1 MVRQYLTVSALNRY
15 LKYKL
20 DHDSELQSILLKAE
34 ISNFKRHSRG
44 HLYLTLKDESSQI
57 SAIMFVSNT
66 KTLNFNPKDG
76 DKVIIEGY
84 ISVYEAYG
92 TYQIYIQKMDLDG
105 IGDLYLAY
113 EKLKEELQKAGWF
126 ANEHK
131 LPLPKYPKTVGVITS
146 PTGAAVRDIINV
158 INNRF
163 PLTNI
168 IIYPALVQGV
178 SAKESIV
185 AQIEKANRQKLVD
198 VLIVGRGG
206 GSIEDL
212 WAFNEKIVAEAIY
225 DSKIP
230 IISAVGHETDFTISD
245 FVADLRASTPSHAA
259 ELAVRNKKEVISEIN
274 DYQERIKLALKNH
287 YNLAN
292 KHYQQV
298 INNTIFQNP
307 LLLIQTKEL
316 AYSNLY
322 DRLLKNNPR
331 RIIDIQRDK
340 IDNLLK
346 QVKSEYKHYLVQ
358 KNSYYHNLIEK
369 LELVNPLNI
378 MKKGFAIVKQDD
390 VIRKNISE
398 IDKAKSLNISIT
410 GGEITAK
417 IIDMKGN
424 NHE

>member
-126 ANEHK
+126 ADEHK
-131 LPLPKYPKTVGVITS
+131 LLLPKYPKTVGVITS

-163 PLTNI
+163 PLTSI

-212 WAFNEKIVAEAIY
+212 WAFNEKIVAKAIY
-225 DSKIP
+225 DSQIP

-307 LLLIQTKEL
+307 LRLIQTKEL

-331 RIIDIQRDK
+331 RIIDIQRER